1 MAGSKAVPIRGTQ
14 KLVDQMGWVFRR
26 PSLTLLEIAWRWLFG
41 VPFLFL
47 CWHRAQ
53 HVLAA
58 LPPERAGLTNIDSQN
73 PWIAAT
79 QLGEAWSSYEPLIA
93 NELRWVAPIAAVA
106 WVVVSSLGRN
116 LVLRRIEPRIAF
128 RPWALVPLQ
137 AAWLAAFCSVL
148 WCWFSS
154 VSWAAGTHIS
164 TQGEPDLVGYS
175 IWVIFLSLAFFTVWA
190 LVSWAISAAPLVM
203 LLEDC
208 SPASALA
215 RSVQLGKGFTSK
227 LVEVGM
233 VMGIV
238 NLALIVL
245 AMVFSAA
252 PLPFSDQLGSD
263 AMHVVWAGA
272 LLFYVVA
279 NDYFQVV
286 RLKSFVEFWKAFREE
301 RAGETRVGRSGGQRA

>member
-1 MAGSKAVPIRGTQ
+1 MAGPRSVPVRGTQ
-14 KLVDQMGWVFRR
+14 KLVDQMGWVFQR
-26 PSLTLLEIAWRWLFG
+26 PTVTLIEIAWRWLFG
-41 VPFLFL
+41 VPFLL
-47 CWHRAQ
+47 ICWRRAQ
-53 HVLAA
+53 HVLTI
-58 LPPERAGLTNIDSQN
+58 LPLERAGLSNIDTQN

-79 QLGEAWSSYEPLIA
+79 QLGEAWSSYEPLIVH
-93 NELRWVAPIAAVA
+93 ELRWVAPFAALTWIVI
-106 WVVVSSLGRN
+106 SSLGRN
-116 LVLRRIEPRIAF
+116 LVIRRIVPRIAF
-128 RPWALVPLQ
+128 RPWALMPLQ
-137 AAWLAAFCSVL
+137 AGWLAAFCCVV

-164 TQGEPDLVGYS
+164 ARGEPDLVGYS
-175 IWVIFLSLAFFTVWA
+175 IWVIFLSLAFFTAWA

-208 SPASALA
+208 APVSALA
-215 RSVQLGKGFTSK
+215 RSLKLGKGFTSK

-272 LLFYVVA
+272 LLFYLVA

-301 RAGETRVGRSGGQRA
+301 QVSESAN

>member
-1 MAGSKAVPIRGTQ
+1 MAGPRAVPVRGTQ
-14 KLVDQMGWVFRR
+14 KLVDQIGWVFQR
-26 PSLTLLEIAWRWLFG
+26 PTVTLIEIAWRWLFG
-41 VPFLFL
+41 VPFLL
-47 CWHRAQ
+47 ICRHRAQ
-53 HVLAA
+53 HVLAT
-58 LPPERAGLTNIDSQN
+58 LPLERAGLSNIDTQN

-79 QLGEAWSSYEPLIA
+79 QLGEAWSSYAPLIA
-93 NELRWVAPIAAVA
+93 HELRSVAPIAALA
-106 WVVVSSLGRN
+106 WIVISSVGRN
-116 LVLRRIEPRIAF
+116 LVMRRIEPRISY
-128 RPWALVPLQ
+128 RPWALAPLQ
-137 AAWLAAFCSVL
+137 AAWLAAFCGMV
-148 WCWFSS
+148 WFWFKS

-164 TQGEPDLVGYS
+164 AQGEPDLVGYS
-175 IWVIFLSLAFFTVWA
+175 VWVILLSLAFFTVWA

-203 LLEDC
+203 LLESC

-215 RSVQLGKGFTSK
+215 RGLKLGKGFTSK

-272 LLFYVVA
+272 LLFYLVA

-286 RLKSFVEFWKAFREE
+286 RLKSFVEFWKAYREKQVSE
-301 RAGETRVGRSGGQRA
+301 SAS